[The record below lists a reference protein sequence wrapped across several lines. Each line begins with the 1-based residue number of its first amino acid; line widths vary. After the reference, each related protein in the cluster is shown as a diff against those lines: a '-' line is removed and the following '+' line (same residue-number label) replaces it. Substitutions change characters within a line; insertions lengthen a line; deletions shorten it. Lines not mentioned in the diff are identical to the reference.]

1 MNTPLLLSASLR
13 YSAGASERASV
24 SVRRSAVSQNPVAA
38 LVDIWTFCKQLE
50 DYFERNETFGNRTQ
64 NALDVTRTLE
74 EDISGIAKEIIRVVE
89 TSEFK
94 LVETLAET
102 LARIVVTDFGV
113 AWVKLSVSKPG
124 AIEGSR
130 NVGVRIERTADDYA

>member
-1 MNTPLLLSASLR
+1 MSVDKIFLEDLRVEAVIGIWEWERRIRQTVSLSL
-13 YSAGASERASV
+13 EMQTDVKRA
-24 SVRRSAVSQNPVAA
+24 AATDEIEAA
-38 LVDIWTFCKQLE
+38 L
-50 DYFERNETFGNRTQ
+50 DYK
-64 NALDVTRTLE
+64 
-74 EDISGIAKEIIRVVE
+74 SIAKEIIRVVE

>member
-1 MNTPLLLSASLR
+1 MM
-13 YSAGASERASV
+13 SV
-24 SVRRSAVSQNPVAA
+24 
-38 LVDIWTFCKQLE
+38 DKIFLE
-50 DYFERNETFGNRTQ
+50 DLRVEAVIGIWEWERRVRQTISLSLEMQTDVKRAAATDEIED
-64 NALDVTRTLE
+64 ALDYK
-74 EDISGIAKEIIRVVE
+74 SIAKEMIRVVE

-130 NVGVRIERTADDYA
+130 NVGVQIERTADDYA